1 MSQASPIDDPIDISA
16 VAVGKPPLANDHL
29 ATLEEI
35 QRRVLW
41 LSALSIHHANNVRE
55 NPDGIKVGGHQAS
68 CASAVSIMTA
78 LYFHA
83 LQRGDRIS
91 IKPHASPVLHA
102 IQYLMGN
109 LDREYLTTLRGYK
122 GLQAYPSRTKDPF
135 PVDFS
140 TGSVGHGAVAPA
152 FAALG
157 HSYVRT
163 HFGDVTSRRFISFIG
178 DAELD
183 EGSIWEAVIE
193 EALAPAG
200 NVLWIVDLN
209 RQSLD
214 RVIPGI
220 RASEMKGHFA
230 QSGWRVLEAKYGRAL
245 RDVFAKPGGP
255 SLRRAIDAM
264 ENEEYQTL
272 IRLPG
277 EKLRPRLINFGGVHN
292 PGIASAIADVPDEEL
307 PGLIANLGGHD
318 MEDLIEIINEGL
330 RPSDRPTV
338 IFCYTI
344 KGWNMPFYGDA
355 LNHSAIMKQ
364 EQIDEFREQ
373 IGLTED
379 EQWDRLPEDSAA
391 GQLCREAFERLYA
404 DEEVREPAVSAEQ
417 VPVHVGHSRLKRSS
431 TQESFGRLL
440 TQLADLEHVGPRI
453 VTVSPDV
460 STSTN
465 LGGWINK
472 TGVFALSE
480 APRYDDEDD
489 GAPKLL
495 RWEPKPA
502 GQHIELGISEMN
514 LFSLLGMLGLSH
526 ELSGQMVFPIGT
538 VYDPFVLRGMDALV
552 YSVYSETKMVFAGT
566 PSGITLAPEGGAH
579 QSTITPSIGIEL
591 PGLRSYEPC
600 FAQELEWAL
609 LEGLRQCC
617 DREHGESTYLRLSTR
632 PIDQTLFAAVLERLG
647 EDELRRQVLAGGYR
661 IIDAR
666 HDAPDTDPQDTVQI
680 FAAGVVVPE
689 AMEGARLLHREGIA
703 ANVINLT
710 SGQQIYQQWRAWQR
724 WDTGNVH
731 GPEPEMHLNT
741 LIPVDE
747 RRAPIVTVLDG
758 ASHALAWLGSVNGA
772 PVTALGV
779 DHFGQSGTLSELY
792 RHYEIDPERIAMAAF
807 AALDRRD
814 GV

>member
-1 MSQASPIDDPIDISA
+1 MSFPAPIEDPVDITG
-16 VAVGKPPLANDHL
+16 VADSSTLSDEYL

-41 LSALSIHHANNVRE
+41 LSALSIHHANNIRE

-78 LYFHA
+78 LYMHA

-102 IQYLMGN
+102 IQYLLGN
-109 LDREYLTTLRGYK
+109 LDGKYLTTLRGYK

-152 FAALG
+152 FAALS
-157 HSYVRT
+157 HSYLRT

-183 EGSIWEAVIE
+183 EGNIWEAVIE

-220 RASEMKGHFA
+220 RATQMKGHFA

-245 RDVFAKPGGP
+245 REVFARPGGP
-255 SLRRAIDAM
+255 SFRRAIDAM

-277 EKLRPRLINFGGVHN
+277 DKLRPRLINFRGVHN
-292 PGIASAIADVPDEEL
+292 PGIESAIKDVPDEEL
-307 PGLIANLGGHD
+307 PGLLANLGGHD
-318 MEDLIEIINEGL
+318 MQDLIDIFEEGL
-330 RPSDRPTV
+330 RPSDQPTV

-355 LNHSAIMKQ
+355 LNHSAIMKD
-364 EQIDEFREQ
+364 EQIEELREE
-373 IGLTED
+373 IGIPEET
-379 EQWDRLPEDSAA
+379 QWDRFPPDSRA
-391 GQLCREAFERLYA
+391 GKLCTNAYERLYA
-404 DEEVREPAVSAEQ
+404 DEEQREPQVGIDQ
-417 VPVHVGHSRLKRSS
+417 VPVHVGHSRVKKSS

-440 TQLADLEHVGPRI
+440 TQLADLEDVGPRI

-480 APRYDDEDD
+480 APRYDEDD
-489 GAPKLL
+489 DDAPKLL

-514 LFSLLGMLGLSH
+514 LFAMLGMLGLSH
-526 ELSGQMVFPIGT
+526 EHSGQLVFPIGT
-538 VYDPFVLRGMDALV
+538 VYDPFVLRGMDSLI
-552 YSVYSETKMVFAGT
+552 YSVYSESKMIFVGT

-579 QSTITPSIGIEL
+579 QSTITPSVGIEL
-591 PGLRSYEPC
+591 PNLRSYEPC

-632 PIDQTLFAAVLERLG
+632 SMDQTLFNAALERLG

-661 IIDAR
+661 IVEAA

-689 AMEGARLLHREGIA
+689 AMEAASMLHAEGVA

-710 SGQQIYQQWRAWQR
+710 SAQQVYRQWREWQR
-724 WDTGNVH
+724 WDTGIID
-731 GPEPEMHLNT
+731 GPEPEIHLNT
-741 LIPVDE
+741 LIPASE

-758 ASHALAWLGSVNGA
+758 ASHALAWIGSVNGA

-779 DHFGQSGTLSELY
+779 DDFGQSGTLGELY
-792 RHYEIDPERIAMAAF
+792 RHYEIDPERIAMAGF

>member
-1 MSQASPIDDPIDISA
+1 MSFPSPIEDPVDITRAAADQTLSD
-16 VAVGKPPLANDHL
+16 DHL
-29 ATLEEI
+29 AALEEV

-41 LSALSIHHANNVRE
+41 LSALSIHHANNVRP

-102 IQYLMGN
+102 IHYLLGN
-109 LDREYLTTLRGYK
+109 LNKEYLTTLRGYR

-152 FAALG
+152 FAALS
-157 HSYVRT
+157 HSYLRT

-183 EGSIWEAVIE
+183 EGNIWEAVIE

-220 RASEMKGHFA
+220 RATEMKGHFA

-245 RDVFAKPGGP
+245 RDVFARPGGP
-255 SLRRAIDAM
+255 SFRRAIDAM

-277 EKLRPRLINFGGVHN
+277 DKLRPRLINFRGVHN
-292 PGIASAIADVPDEEL
+292 PGIEQAIADVPNEEL
-307 PGLIANLGGHD
+307 PGLLANLGGHD
-318 MEDLIEIINEGL
+318 MQDLIDIFEEGL
-330 RPSDRPTV
+330 RPSDQPTV

-355 LNHSAIMKQ
+355 LNHSAIMKD
-364 EQIDEFREQ
+364 EQIEELREQ
-373 IGLTED
+373 IGIAEED
-379 EQWDRLPEDSAA
+379 QWERFSEDSAA
-391 GQLCREAFERLYA
+391 GQLCQEAFERLYA
-404 DEEVREPAVSAEQ
+404 GEEPRTPAVRADQ
-417 VPVHVGHSRLKRSS
+417 VPVHLGHSRVKTSS
-431 TQESFGRLL
+431 TQESFGRLM
-440 TQLADLEHVGPRI
+440 TQLADLEDVGPRI

-480 APRYDDEDD
+480 ATRYDEDD
-489 GAPKLL
+489 DNAPKLL

-514 LFSLLGMLGLSH
+514 LFSMLGMLGLSH

-552 YSVYSETKMVFAGT
+552 YSVYSGSKMVFAGT

-579 QSTITPSIGIEL
+579 QSTITPSVGIEL
-591 PGLRSYEPC
+591 PGLRAYEPC

-609 LEGLRQCC
+609 LDSLRQCC
-617 DREHGESTYLRLSTR
+617 DRENGESTYLRLSTR
-632 PIDQTLFAAVLERLG
+632 PVDQTLFSAALDRIG
-647 EDELRRQVLAGGYR
+647 QDDLRRQVLAGGYR
-661 IIDAR
+661 IVDAAY
-666 HDAPDTDPQDTVQI
+666 DAPDTDPRDTVEI
-680 FAAGVVVPE
+680 VAAGVMVPE
-689 AMEGARLLHREGIA
+689 AIKAAGILHQEGVA

-710 SGQQIYQQWRAWQR
+710 SAQQLYAQWREWQR
-724 WDTGNVH
+724 YDAGMID
-731 GPEPEMHLNT
+731 GPEPTMHLDT
-741 LIPVDE
+741 LIPSAE
-747 RRAPIVTVLDG
+747 RRAPIVTLLDG
-758 ASHALAWLGSVNGA
+758 ASHTLAWIGSVNGA
-772 PVTALGV
+772 QVTALGV
-779 DHFGQSGTLSELY
+779 DQFGQSGTLSELY
-792 RHYEIDPERIAMAAF
+792 QHYEIDPERIAMAAF

>member
-1 MSQASPIDDPIDISA
+1 MSFPSPIDDPADITSA
-16 VAVGKPPLANDHL
+16 AGNQTLSDDRLA
-29 ATLEEI
+29 ALEEV

-41 LSALSIHHANNVRE
+41 LSALSIHHANNVRP

-102 IQYLMGN
+102 IHYLLGN
-109 LDREYLTTLRGYK
+109 LKQEYLTTLRGYK

-157 HSYVRT
+157 HSYLRA

-183 EGSIWEAVIE
+183 EGNIWEAVIE

-245 RDVFAKPGGP
+245 REIFARPGGP
-255 SLRRAIDAM
+255 SFRRAIDAM

-272 IRLPG
+272 IRLTG
-277 EKLRPRLINFGGVHN
+277 DKLRPRLINFRGMYN
-292 PGIASAIADVPDEEL
+292 PGIERAIEDVPDEEL
-307 PGLIANLGGHD
+307 PGLLANLGGHD
-318 MEDLIEIINEGL
+318 MQDLIDIFEEGL
-330 RPSDRPTV
+330 RPSDQPTV

-355 LNHSAIMKQ
+355 LNHSAIMKD
-364 EQIDEFREQ
+364 EQIEELREQ
-373 IGLTED
+373 IGIPED
-379 EQWDRLPEDSAA
+379 AQWDRFADDSAP
-391 GQLCREAFERLYA
+391 GQLCQEAYERLYA
-404 DEEVREPAVSAEQ
+404 DEEIRSPAIQVDQ
-417 VPVHVGHSRLKRSS
+417 VPVHVGHSRVKTSS
-431 TQESFGRLL
+431 TQESFGRLM
-440 TQLADLEHVGPRI
+440 TQLADLENVGQRI

-480 APRYDDEDD
+480 APRYDEDD
-489 GAPKLL
+489 SAPKLL

-514 LFSLLGMLGLSH
+514 LFSMLGMLGLSH

-552 YSVYSETKMVFAGT
+552 YSVYSGSKMIFAGT

-579 QSTITPSIGIEL
+579 QSTITPSVGIEL
-591 PGLRSYEPC
+591 PGLRAYEPC

-609 LEGLRQCC
+609 LEGMRQCC

-632 PIDQTLFAAVLERLG
+632 PIDQSPFNAALERIG
-647 EDELRRQVLAGGYR
+647 QDDLRRQVLAGGYR
-661 IIDAR
+661 IVDAAI
-666 HDAPDTDPQDTVQI
+666 DAPDTDTRDTVQI
-680 FAAGVVVPE
+680 VAAGVMVPE
-689 AMEGARLLHREGIA
+689 AIQAAEMLHAEGVA

-710 SGQQIYQQWRAWQR
+710 SAQQVYRQWREWQR
-724 WDTGNVH
+724 WDAGMTD

-741 LIPVDE
+741 LIQGSE
-747 RRAPIVTVLDG
+747 RRAPIVTVMDG
-758 ASHALAWLGSVNGA
+758 ASHALAWLGSVHGA

-779 DHFGQSGTLSELY
+779 DEFGQSGTLSELY